1 MFVKNKVIIQSD
13 SLFDIADLPAVAREL
28 LEKHK
33 DKRIFA
39 LRGSMGA
46 GKTTFMQ
53 FVAKELH
60 CVDVVS
66 SPTFSIVNEYTTTNN
81 GLIYHFDFYRIKNIQ
96 DAVHI
101 GLDEYLYSGEYCFI
115 EWAENIE
122 ELLPNGTV
130 NVYITVNEQNLR
142 RRIVF

>member
-1 MFVKNKVIIQSD
+1 MKIKCKTID
-13 SLFDIADLPAVAREL
+13 DLPAIAHTL

-33 DKRIFA
+33 DKCIFA
-39 LRGSMGA
+39 LRGEMGA

-53 FVAKELH
+53 SVAKELG
-60 CVDVVS
+60 CVDIVS

-96 DAVHI
+96 EAINI
-101 GLDEYLYSGEYCFI
+101 GIDEYLYSGNYCFI

-122 ELLPNGTV
+122 ELLPKETINI
-130 NVYITVNEQNLR
+130 YITVNEQDISR
-142 RRIVF
+142 DFYIM